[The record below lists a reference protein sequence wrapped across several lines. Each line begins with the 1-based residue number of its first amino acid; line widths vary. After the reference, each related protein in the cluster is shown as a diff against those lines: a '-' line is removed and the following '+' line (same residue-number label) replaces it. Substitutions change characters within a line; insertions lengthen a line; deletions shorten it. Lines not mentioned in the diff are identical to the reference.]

1 MVALFRHR
9 ARATQPSAPAAPAH
23 DEDEIADYENHLR
36 ATARDQLWAG
46 FSTRHDVETAIVEL
60 AEDEQ
65 VIPAARAREIADEEW
80 AARVAELAEPTDR
93 EPTDDVRV
101 ATAFAGLRRAGVIA
115 TMNLGFDQ
123 GEAVDESKKLAFTA
137 PDVRGFA
144 YFHQQD
150 AARLCE
156 HNASHGA
163 TLYVGYGPIGTFG
176 TSDEYQAANLLIAH
190 LTRDALEDEGLT
202 VEWDGSTASRLAVV
216 DLDWRR
222 PLPEPEAGAEAEAGA
237 GAQPPDDPGD

>member
-9 ARATQPSAPAAPAH
+9 ARAAQPSAPAAPAH
-23 DEDEIADYENHLR
+23 DEAEIADYENHLR

-46 FSTRHDVETAIVEL
+46 FSTRREVETAIVEL

-65 VIPAARAREIADEEW
+65 IIPAARAREITDEEW
-80 AARVAELAEPTDR
+80 AARLAELAEPTDR
-93 EPTDDVRV
+93 EPTDDQRV

-123 GEAVDESKKLAFTA
+123 GEAVDESKKLAFAA

-156 HNASHGA
+156 HNA

-222 PLPEPEAGAEAEAGA
+222 PLPEPEAEAEAA
-237 GAQPPDDPGD
+237 GAAEAHPPDDPAE